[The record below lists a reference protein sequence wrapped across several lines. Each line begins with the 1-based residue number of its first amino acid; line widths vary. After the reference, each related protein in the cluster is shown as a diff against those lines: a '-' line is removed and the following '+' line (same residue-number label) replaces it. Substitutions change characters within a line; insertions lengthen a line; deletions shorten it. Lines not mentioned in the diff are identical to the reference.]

1 MREKRQINNSLLL
14 FVGSFLFLLLLIN
27 FFSSQKYQSLFF
39 ENVLAQSTVNVS
51 ATVPQSTTCN
61 LSDTFTNF
69 GNIDP
74 SSVWTSN
81 PNITLTISCNPAGGC
96 TAQVRDTGNGT
107 NGGLYNSAAN
117 YLIPSPDAAFNNT
130 ATLVPGT
137 EGYGIQA
144 ATTTAGSG
152 GVLSLN
158 SIYNQTGNTVG
169 RLSTTNQVLASSSQ
183 PVANREVVVTHKAA
197 VSVLTPAGN
206 YSDNIIYSCIA
217 N

>member
-1 MREKRQINNSLLL
+1 MKQNI
-14 FVGSFLFLLLLIN
+14 FYFLIGGFLTLLLLLN
-27 FFSSQKYQSLFF
+27 FFSSQKYEPLFLKD
-39 ENVLAQSTVNVS
+39 VLAQATVTVS

-61 LSDTFTNF
+61 LSATSTSF

-74 SSVWTSN
+74 NGVFTSA

-96 TAQVRDTGNGT
+96 TAQVKDTGNGT
-107 NGGLYNSAAN
+107 NGGLWNSTAS
-117 YLIPSPDAAFNNT
+117 YLIPSPAAGFPNT
-130 ATLVPGT
+130 AILSDGT
-137 EGYGIQA
+137 DGYGIQA

-169 RLSTTNQVLASSSQ
+169 KLATTTQVLASSTS
-183 PVANREVVVTHKAA
+183 PIANREVVVTHKAA
-197 VSVLTPAGN
+197 VSGLAPAGS
-206 YSDNIIYSCIA
+206 YSDNIIYSCTA